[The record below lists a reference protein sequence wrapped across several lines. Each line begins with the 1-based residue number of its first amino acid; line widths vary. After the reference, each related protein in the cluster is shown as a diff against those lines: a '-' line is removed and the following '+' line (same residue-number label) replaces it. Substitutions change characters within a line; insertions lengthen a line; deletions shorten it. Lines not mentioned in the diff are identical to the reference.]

1 MTQTEAELPAVHYSM
16 DAARDTI
23 PDAPLF
29 YLEGATEGTTQW
41 RAQTLQVVNWGG
53 FEGAVTVPFHQG
65 ATLISGASGSGKSTL
80 LDAYIALMMPSD
92 IAFNGASNDAVA
104 GRARSAGQRNLM
116 SYLRGQ
122 TDTVPD
128 ESGRERPKL
137 LRGEGTATWGAIG
150 MTFVNDHG
158 EHFTALRVYF
168 VPARATVFA
177 DLAPRFATIDA
188 PFDLADLAPLASEQF
203 QPRVLKAA
211 FPGLITHDG
220 YTAFATRLHTK
231 LGIGANGDGLKALR
245 LLARIQAGQQ
255 IRTVDDLYKDM
266 VLERPTTYDAADRAI
281 AHFDD
286 LEAAYQAMQTEQD
299 KAELLTP
306 ITAKYD
312 RLITARRT
320 IDEIDTFGLTRT
332 TGNPVDLWSRHL
344 ERDLLEDAVQQT
356 RAGRRAVSEQLRA
369 AVTAENGLAQDL
381 AAAQTEHRES
391 GGGELASLDQQII
404 TAGITRDDRSS
415 RRADLAERTEVLDL
429 PLDDADRYALARQ
442 EAEEFLAGYDARS
455 SELIAAREALRDR
468 DFPLLSRRRELI
480 AERDS
485 LAGRESRIRGR
496 LHQLRAQVAEA
507 SGMTEEELPFLA
519 ELIDLSEGE
528 GPWRTAI
535 ETVLGASARL
545 LLVPQDRLAAFS
557 RAIDPLHL
565 AGRLVFQGV
574 PLDPDGAAGPGGTL
588 DPATVAGK
596 LVFKDSPFT
605 AWVRRH
611 VSEPA
616 RNALCVQRPDD
627 LAGPGYRV
635 SLAGQTRQGSRGS
648 HGRSEA
654 MNVIGFSSQDVLA
667 EIEEELGRIETLLTE
682 VDRERARIDEDRR
695 DLDAR
700 RKASEAVTSVAWVE
714 IDVAAVEAQ
723 LTQLEGSREAIL
735 ASNDLLAALQQ
746 RIEELSDQ
754 LDVARQDRY
763 RLRQREDDLNRR
775 WAELVD
781 RQDATHNEIDRL
793 EADVHVVLTPDQS
806 AALDG
811 YFAAAVGPGDPS
823 DLNEFTNNLARLHR
837 TLSLAI
843 AEAESAATAAAA
855 DLEAIFNAY
864 LKRFP
869 DPNLGHTTASY
880 PDYAAIL
887 ERIVATGLHERKEA
901 WRQKLMKWSGEDLVP
916 LSGQMESCVQ
926 EIEERL
932 EPINDILRELEFGAT
947 GDRLRIRL
955 RRLTP
960 ETVADF
966 RRALRELAS
975 GATRELS
982 EDLMQAR
989 FVALQS
995 FMARIRR
1002 REDPRWDA
1010 ERSDRD
1016 ALLDVRRHVFV
1027 TAERYG
1033 PDGQVLSTHSALGG
1047 KSGGESQELVA
1058 FIVGAALRFRLGDEL
1073 RARPRFAPVFIDE
1086 GFIKSDSDFAGRA
1099 VRAWKGL
1106 GFQLIV
1112 GAPPDKVSALEPHMD
1127 ALLMVTKNNT
1137 TSYSFVASVTDA
1149 QDYVLQVSAAEIV
1162 SRLDARE

>member
-53 FEGAVTVPFHQG
+53 FEGAVRVPFHQG

-104 GRARSAGQRNLM
+104 GRARSAGQRNLL

-137 LRGEGTATWGAIG
+137 LRGEGKATWGAIG

-168 VPARATVFA
+168 VPARASVFA

-188 PFDLADLAPLASEQF
+188 PFDLADLAPLAGEQF

-255 IRTVDDLYKDM
+255 IRTVDDLYKEM

-299 KAELLTP
+299 KAELLAP
-306 ITAKYD
+306 ITTKYD

-332 TGNPVDLWSRHL
+332 AGNPVGLWSRHR
-344 ERDLLEDAVQQT
+344 ERDLLEGAVQQT
-356 RAGRRAVSEQLRA
+356 RAGRRAVTEQLRA
-369 AVTAENGLAQDL
+369 AVSAENGLAQDL
-381 AAAQTEHRES
+381 VAAQTEHRES
-391 GGGELASLDQQII
+391 GGGELASLDQQLL
-404 TAGITRDDRSS
+404 TAGITRDDRLS

-442 EAEEFLAGYDARS
+442 AAEEFLAGYDARS
-455 SELIAAREALRDR
+455 SELIAEREALRDR
-468 DFPLLSRRRELI
+468 DYPLLTRRRELI

-496 LHQLRAQVAEA
+496 LHQVRAQVAEA
-507 SGMTEEELPFLA
+507 AGMTAEELPFLA
-519 ELIDLSEGE
+519 ELIDLREGE
-528 GPWRTAI
+528 GQWRTAI
-535 ETVLGASARL
+535 ETVLGASARM
-545 LLVPQDRLAAFS
+545 LLVPHDRLAAFS

-574 PLDPDGAAGPGGTL
+574 PLDRDDHAGGGL
-588 DPATVAGK
+588 DPTTVAGK

-611 VSEPA
+611 VAEPA
-616 RNALCVQRPDD
+616 RNALCVPRADD

-654 MNVIGFSSQDVLA
+654 VNVIGFSSQDVLA
-667 EIEEELGRIETLLTE
+667 EIEEELAGIEAQLVE
-682 VDRERARIDEDRR
+682 VDRDRARIDEDRR

-700 RKASEAVTSVAWVE
+700 RKAFEAVTAVAWAE
-714 IDVAAVEAQ
+714 IDVAAIEAQ
-723 LTQLEGSREAIL
+723 ISRLEQTRDAIL
-735 ASNDLLAALQQ
+735 ASNDVLSALQR
-746 RIEELSDQ
+746 RIDQ
-754 LDVARQDRY
+754 LSEQLDAARQERY
-763 RLRQREDDLNRR
+763 RLRQSEDDLNRR

-793 EADVHVVLTPDQS
+793 EADVHVVLTPEQS

-811 YFAAAVGPGDPS
+811 YFAAAVGPGDPD
-823 DLNEFTNNLARLHR
+823 DLTEFTNNLARLHR
-837 TLSLAI
+837 TLSVAVT
-843 AEAESAATAAAA
+843 EAESAAATAAA

-947 GDRLRIRL
+947 GDRLRIKL

-975 GATRELS
+975 GATRDLT
-982 EDLMQAR
+982 EDQLQAR
-989 FVALQS
+989 FVALQA

-1016 ALLDVRRHVFV
+1016 GLLDVRRHVFV

-1127 ALLMVTKNNT
+1127 ALLMVTKNNAT
-1137 TSYSFVASVTDA
+1137 NYSFVASVTDA
-1149 QDYVLQVSAAEIV
+1149 RDYVLQVSAAEIV
-1162 SRLDARE
+1162 SRLGTRE